1 MLGIAFVLPAIAVLG
16 LFGVYPFISA
26 IALSVT
32 ERDSGPP
39 RFVGGAHYAEALSS
53 EEFRNSVGVTLWYA
67 AGTVPLTIA
76 LSLALALA
84 LFRVRRFAAML
95 RVAFFVPYITSTV
108 AAAMVWRTIFE
119 PRGGLATS
127 LFDRLGLPAQ
137 TWLLEPRGVLHL
149 LSGGAISP
157 DVGPSLALICVI
169 AFAVW
174 RYLGFM
180 IVVILAGLAN
190 VPREFEEAARI
201 DGASAWR
208 VARHITLPLLSPTI
222 FFLAVIG
229 GIGALQAFSDIY
241 AMTGD
246 GHGPLDTTQNLSVYL
261 FSTFYEDGRF
271 EYGAAVAV
279 LLAAGIVALTA
290 LQWRAFAGRVHY
302 E

>member
-1 MLGIAFVLPAIAVLG
+1 VGIAFVLPAIAILSV
-16 LFGVYPFISA
+16 FSVYPLFSA
-26 IALSVT
+26 VGLSVT
-32 ERDSGPP
+32 KRESDRVT
-39 RFVGGAHYAEALSS
+39 FVGAEHYSEALSS
-53 EEFRNSVGVTLWYA
+53 AAFWDSVRVTLWYA
-67 AGTVPLTIA
+67 IGTVPITIA
-76 LSLALALA
+76 LSLSIALA
-84 LFRVRRFAAML
+84 LFRVRRVASLF

-108 AAAMVWRTIFE
+108 AAALVWRTIFE

-127 LFDRLGLPAQ
+127 LFERLGLPAQ

-149 LSGGAISP
+149 LTGGAIAT
-157 DVGPSLALICVI
+157 DVGPSLALVCVI
-169 AFAVW
+169 VFAVW
-174 RYLGFM
+174 RYVGFM

-190 VPREFEEAARI
+190 VPREYEEAARI
-201 DGASAWR
+201 DGASTWR
-208 VARHITLPLLSPTI
+208 VSRYVTLPLLTPTI
-222 FFLAVIG
+222 FFLVIVS

-246 GHGPLDTTQNLSVYL
+246 GHGPLDTTQNLAVYL
-261 FSTFYEDGRF
+261 FTSFYDDGRF